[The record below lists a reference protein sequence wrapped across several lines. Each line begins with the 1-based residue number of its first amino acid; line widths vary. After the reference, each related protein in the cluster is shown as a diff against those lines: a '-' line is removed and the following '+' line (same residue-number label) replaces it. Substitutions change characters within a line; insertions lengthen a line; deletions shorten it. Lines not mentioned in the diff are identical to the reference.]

1 MAESDEEQ
9 WSLASQGRVL
19 CQQYVIARSLKAG
32 AQLKKIR
39 CVSLMAPMNFIGK
52 FIDGTSV
59 YERSVTRTKMGVVL
73 SKCIVHHL
81 VFLKTLLFTYLLR
94 RLFATAWVQYISHEK
109 CTNPYKKR
117 G

>member
-39 CVSLMAPMNFIGK
+39 CVSLMAQAFMSGQLRVQK
-52 FIDGTSV
+52 W
-59 YERSVTRTKMGVVL
+59 EL
-73 SKCIVHHL
+73 SHL
-81 VFLKTLLFTYLLR
+81 NALSMTLCF
-94 RLFATAWVQYISHEK
+94 
-109 CTNPYKKR
+109 
-117 G
+117 